1 MNPFMKPLYDEFAG
15 HLYRLFNATIDQV
28 RNVHYETHGTDLDEE
43 FEKIFSTKGSR
54 HLRDEM
60 NWKII
65 ALAVVLEERK
75 TETKMTFDEIGAFA
89 WTLGLNMVVLDETE
103 LEAAVSAQEPL
114 KSRSG

>member
-28 RNVHYETHGTDLDEE
+28 RSIHYETHGTDLDEE

-65 ALAVVLEERK
+65 SLAVVFEERK
-75 TETKMTFDEIGAFA
+75 AGDKMSEVEIDAFA
-89 WTLGLNMVVLDETE
+89 KTLNLNLVEPDE
-103 LEAAVSAQEPL
+103 LM
-114 KSRSG
+114 R